1 MCLCT
6 GIGGYMS
13 NSTVYIN
20 GQPRGNSTYVIRK
33 DRLIKAKERMEQREN
48 KGSDEEYIENLV
60 KEFKDYI

>member
-1 MCLCT
+1 
-6 GIGGYMS
+6 MS

-48 KGSDEEYIENLV
+48 KGSDEEYIENL
-60 KEFKDYI
+60 KEEKIKLENLRRINNG

>member
-13 NSTVYIN
+13 NSTIYIN
-20 GQPRGNSTYVIRK
+20 GQARGNKTYAIRK
-33 DRLIKAKERMEQREN
+33 DRLIKAKERMEERKD
-48 KGSDEEYIENLV
+48 KGSDKEYIENLV